1 MIEVNILKC
10 DSQCPKF
17 IHVLAIL
24 IMSLRHDELYM
35 ITLRCLQESLSGLG
49 VKALLHLLIAVRNSS
64 SENDGHEVD
73 VLFRIFSSTSILI
86 CWCWAE
92 LKNLWRACHKSLSS
106 RQGHLLYL
114 IALMTESFLF
124 LTQFISFY
132 SPLLLPIIS
141 KILSSKNSHLVFL
154 TTLLNFSN
162 SPNILRICTSL
173 ILSSTLCSTMI
184 LNI

>member
-1 MIEVNILKC
+1 MMIEVNILKC

-64 SENDGHEVD
+64 SENDGHKVD

-86 CWCWAE
+86 C
-92 LKNLWRACHKSLSS
+92 
-106 RQGHLLYL
+106 
-114 IALMTESFLF
+114 
-124 LTQFISFY
+124 
-132 SPLLLPIIS
+132 
-141 KILSSKNSHLVFL
+141 
-154 TTLLNFSN
+154 
-162 SPNILRICTSL
+162 
-173 ILSSTLCSTMI
+173 
-184 LNI
+184 